1 LDDLY
6 KEQQR
11 QARRKPVPGGR
22 RDLYGRLC
30 RARVRLEQAPFRSLP
45 QTQHTKEKKMFLS
58 LLEKRRSIRK
68 YSEKN
73 IEQDKL
79 NALVESV
86 LRSPSGKSIY
96 PCEYIVV
103 DDRHMLEKLST
114 SKPHGAAFLK
124 NAPLGV
130 VICAD
135 QNRSDTC
142 TEDASIAAM
151 ILQLAAASLDLG
163 SCWIQLRNRR
173 HEDGRS
179 SQQYVA
185 ELLGIPETHMVQ
197 AIMAIGYPA
206 ETKAPHK
213 KEDLLFDKVYKGRFG
228 EKLVVD

>member
-1 LDDLY
+1 MSIFKL
-6 KEQQR
+6 QQ
-11 QARRKPVPGGR
+11 
-22 RDLYGRLC
+22 
-30 RARVRLEQAPFRSLP
+30 
-45 QTQHTKEKKMFLS
+45 TKEKKMFLS

-68 YSEKN
+68 YSDKK
-73 IEQDKL
+73 IEQENL
-79 NALVESV
+79 NTLIESV

-124 NAPLGV
+124 HAPLGV

-135 QNRSDTC
+135 QSRSDTC
-142 TEDASIAAM
+142 TEDASIAAI
-151 ILQLAAASLDLG
+151 ILQLAAAALDLG
-163 SCWIQLRNRR
+163 SCWIQLRNRQ
-173 HEDGRS
+173 HADGRS

-185 ELLGIPETHMVQ
+185 ELLEIPETHMVQ

-213 KEDLLFDKVYKGRFG
+213 KEDLLYDKVHKDRFG
-228 EKLVVD
+228 EKLVAHWGGDQ